1 LSIPLRILLAVHHLP
16 PRYRGGAEGFAL
28 RLAHTLAARG
38 HSIQLVSVEHVDRG
52 PREAAGWTDETADG
66 VEIRRLSFDLAAAP
80 DADLWEYDNPWVGGA
95 LQELIRRRRP
105 DVFHLVGGYLMT
117 GRALRVAHEIGIPSV
132 VSLTDYW
139 FLCRRITM
147 LRSDGS
153 LSTTPIDPATCARC
167 LGEEQRRFR
176 IPGKLAPGLMQAFW
190 RAQHRRLGSLQARN
204 EFLASALLG
213 ADALMSPSGFL
224 RTMYRQAGFAADDFT
239 VITHG
244 PDLPRV
250 PSSSNGQNDS
260 PTLRIG
266 YLGQIA
272 WHKGIHV
279 LIEAVRRLEGSPLSL
294 RIYGDAGHFPEYARD
309 LERLSGT
316 DPRISMAGTYRG
328 QAELPSVLRDLDVV
342 VVPSVW
348 YENCP
353 NVILEAFAHRTPV
366 IATDLGGMAEMV
378 SHGRSGLLFRVGDAA
393 DLAAQLRRL
402 LSEPG
407 LLPAL
412 RAGVPEVKT
421 FADEVTEIEAVYRRV
436 VEARA
441 LAPALA

>member
-1 LSIPLRILLAVHHLP
+1 MSQPLRILLAVHHLP
-16 PRYRGGAEGFAL
+16 PRYRGGAEGFSL
-28 RLAHTLAARG
+28 RLARSLAARG
-38 HSIQLVSVEHVDRG
+38 HSLQLVSVEHVDRG
-52 PREAAGWTDETADG
+52 PRDAAGWTDETADG

-80 DADLWEYDNPWVGGA
+80 DPDRWEYDNPWVGSA
-95 LQELIRRRRP
+95 LQELVRMRRP
-105 DVFHLVGGYLMT
+105 DLFHLVGGYLMT
-117 GRALRVAHEIGIPSV
+117 GRALRVAKEIGIPSV
-132 VSLTDYW
+132 VTLTDYW

-176 IPGKLAPGLMQAFW
+176 IPGKLAPGLMQAYW
-190 RAQHRRLGSLQARN
+190 RTQRRRLGSLQARN
-204 EFLASALLG
+204 AFLTTALLG

-224 RTMYRQAGFAADDFT
+224 RSMHRQAGIAADDFS
-239 VITHG
+239 VISHG
-244 PDLPRV
+244 ADLAGV
-250 PSSSNGQNDS
+250 PSGSNGKNGS
-260 PTLRIG
+260 PTLRVG

-279 LIEAVRRLEGSPLSL
+279 LIEAVRRLEGAPLSL
-294 RIYGDAGHFPEYARD
+294 RIYGDTGHFPEYARH
-309 LERLSGT
+309 LEQLSGT

-366 IATDLGGMAEMV
+366 IATDLGGMSELV
-378 SHGRSGLLFRVGDAA
+378 SHGRSGLLFRIGDAA
-393 DLAAQLRRL
+393 DLAGQLQRL

-412 RAGVPEVKT
+412 RSGMPEVKT
-421 FADEVTEIEAVYRRV
+421 FAEEVSEIESVYRRV

-441 LAPALA
+441 LAPARA